1 MEGGTV
7 PLFNLRTSRQRQ
19 EFLVQSKVSSWVTGG
34 GATKADH
41 TYDIHDARAKEKHRG
56 ILMMVI
62 MDLQPWS
69 MVNDPGFLYFSS
81 QMDPHYKVASDKFY
95 RGLLDKAFKK
105 GVTKV
110 EEKLNKDDPEFM
122 ACQLDGWSSYRHGY
136 IGLLVNYITPS
147 WKRVSLCLSCG
158 PYDGRHTGENLG
170 NWLEEKLE
178 KWKVLDKVTV
188 TVSDTASNM
197 LKMMEFLPSHIV
209 HNGCLNHVLQL
220 SINHEILEKPEVKNI
235 IFSVRAF
242 TNYAAISTLLSTA
255 VRSKQEELGWSDADL
270 KALVQDVKTR
280 WNSTFDMLER
290 FVTLQEAIKK
300 VLEDDDWK
308 DKILVK
314 SGNNAGKVVK
324 FSNNDWKVMERIV
337 KVLGPF
343 KEATLKLSA
352 ASACISQAI
361 PTVTSL
367 LHTLK
372 PAHNTTDL
380 GVRDLK
386 RRLTE
391 NIMDRL
397 DYIEE
402 SDIYALATI
411 LDPRYVNFL
420 SLRLFSSH
428 FDFFRFKNCYFR
440 SNDAKNQAE
449 KNLLNLLKA
458 EVAAGPPSRQ
468 NSMELV
474 EVSPA
479 CDGLEA
485 AFLAV
490 QQGVRR
496 TEEGAVKDTEE
507 DILKRYLNA
516 KLEKSCLAWWKIFE
530 EKGKECKVS
539 LALCRLARQFLTP
552 PPTSTDCERLF
563 SVAGQVLD
571 EKRAKMLPEN
581 LEKILFLRE
590 NILVTNYNLDW

>member
-1 MEGGTV
+1 M
-7 PLFNLRTSRQRQ
+7 LCRTSRQRQ

-41 TYDIHDARAKEKHRG
+41 TYDIHDARAKEKHKG

-95 RGLLDKAFKK
+95 RGLLDKAFRK
-105 GVTKV
+105 GVSKV
-110 EEKLNKDDPEFM
+110 EDKINKDNPEFM

-158 PYDGRHTGENLG
+158 PYDGHHTGENLG

-178 KWKVLDKVTV
+178 RWKVLDKTNV
-188 TVSDTASNM
+188 TVSDTAANM
-197 LKMMEFLPSHIV
+197 IKMMEFLPSHIV

-220 SINHEILEKPEVKNI
+220 SINDEILEKPEVKNI
-235 IFSVRAF
+235 IFNVRAF

-255 VRSKQEELGWSDADL
+255 VRSKQEDLGWNDADL

-280 WNSTFDMLER
+280 WNSTYDMLER

-300 VLEDDDWK
+300 VLEDDEWK

-314 SGNNAGKVVK
+314 SGNNAGRVVK

-372 PAHNTTDL
+372 SANNSTDL

-391 NIMDRL
+391 NMLDRL

-402 SDIYALATI
+402 SEIHALATI
-411 LDPRYVNFL
+411 LDPRY
-420 SLRLFSSH
+420 
-428 FDFFRFKNCYFR
+428 
-440 SNDAKNQAE
+440 AK
-449 KNLLNLLKA
+449 
-458 EVAAGPPSRQ
+458 
-468 NSMELV
+468 
-474 EVSPA
+474 
-479 CDGLEA
+479 
-485 AFLAV
+485 F
-490 QQGVRR
+490 
-496 TEEGAVKDTEE
+496 
-507 DILKRYLNA
+507 
-516 KLEKSCLAWWKIFE
+516 
-530 EKGKECKVS
+530 
-539 LALCRLARQFLTP
+539 
-552 PPTSTDCERLF
+552 
-563 SVAGQVLD
+563 
-571 EKRAKMLPEN
+571 
-581 LEKILFLRE
+581 
-590 NILVTNYNLDW
+590 